1 MREIIF
7 RGKCIDDGEWAYGDY
22 YSTNEMPQRGEI
34 GHYIKCGLNEEY
46 RVIPETVGQFV
57 GWKDKDGEGR
67 EMFESDIFKDWLGQ
81 LSVIVWKEFRW
92 AFETINE
99 PSFKYRDSFHNIGE
113 VIGNKY
119 DNINLLEGVE

>member
-46 RVIPETVGQFV
+46 RVVPETVGQYI
-57 GWKDKDGEGR
+57 GIKDKNNIEIYENDLIKLDAVIFQVKWSKLLAGFVCKFDDEHESFACYQTLYKIVGNIHDNP
-67 EMFESDIFKDWLGQ
+67 EM
-81 LSVIVWKEFRW
+81 
-92 AFETINE
+92 
-99 PSFKYRDSFHNIGE
+99 
-113 VIGNKY
+113 
-119 DNINLLEGVE
+119 